1 MRNKNL
7 LIVTLV
13 LGLIAFAAVRLTREA
28 PKSEAG
34 KQPLVAATLLEGVRS
49 REEIDRILASR
60 ETTRWAAPVNDI
72 VGP

>member
-28 PKSEAG
+28 PKTEAANSRSS
-34 KQPLVAATLLEGVRS
+34 KPPYSTAQSRS
-49 REEIDRILASR
+49 RLRP
-60 ETTRWAAPVNDI
+60 TTRA
-72 VGP
+72 

>member
-28 PKSEAG
+28 PKTEAG
-34 KQPLVAATLLEGVRS
+34 KQPLVAAALLPACATQEPAPTAPA
-49 REEIDRILASR
+49 RIR
-60 ETTRWAAPVNDI
+60 TPT
-72 VGP
+72 